1 MADYK
6 IGQMLTVSKDI
17 ELGGFWGEKKLVKK
31 GAKIW
36 IGADKLAHHRDGS
49 IQPLAVD
56 STVEGY
62 DDKGITERIFAQ
74 LVTEFPLQEF
84 CEENEIDSEEIKTSI
99 EWALNE
105 LGI

>member
-17 ELGGFWGEKKLVKK
+17 ELGGFRGDKKLVKK
-31 GAKIW
+31 GTKIW
-36 IGADKLAHHRDGS
+36 IGADKLAHYRDGS
-49 IQPLAVD
+49 IQRLAED

-62 DDKGITERIFAQ
+62 DDKGIMERIFAQ
-74 LVTEFPLQEF
+74 LATDLPLREI
-84 CEENEIDSEEIKTSI
+84 CEEYEIDSEEIKTSI
-99 EWALNE
+99 EWALDE

>member
-1 MADYK
+1 MENYK

-17 ELGGFWGEKKLVKK
+17 ELEGLWGNKKLVKK
-31 GAKIW
+31 GTKIW
-36 IGADKLAHHRDGS
+36 IGADKLAHYRDGS

-62 DDKGITERIFAQ
+62 DEKGIMERIFAQ
-74 LVTEFPLQEF
+74 LATDFPLQEF

-99 EWALNE
+99 MWALDE